1 MFSGAQKMGGVAKVF
16 FGMLAAAL
24 VLLVAT
30 GRPTAA
36 QPIETLNLSIGDA
49 HIIETQF
56 DLADIIVGD
65 EEVARIALLSAR
77 SLAVTPLSAGATQV
91 ILRDESGALR
101 RRVSIVVDENFA
113 PLQRIINE
121 IQPGS
126 GVTVRSVN
134 GRVVISGTVRDA
146 AEAERVRG
154 IAESYSEV
162 TVVDALKIADP
173 QQITLKVNI
182 LELSR
187 SGGKELGIN
196 TFRDPQGTDGVNGTP
211 FGVVTG
217 NLDFAINNRSFSV
230 DILLQALENKG
241 LARRLANP
249 TLVAVN
255 GTTASFVVGGEV
267 PVVTTD
273 EDGTAITD
281 YREYGVKLSFTPQVL
296 SQRMIR
302 LAIEPEVSEVD
313 WSRRVND
320 NPAFTSRKVNTTIEL
335 ASGDSFAIAG
345 LLQQDSVRSARQ
357 FPWLAD
363 VPILGALFRSSAYQ
377 KNETELVVVVTP
389 TLVNAAS
396 GRNAIG
402 DPTLKAGDV
411 SDADMFLLGLMENND
426 EMTRRFKSGFG
437 VTGAFGHILP
447 SK

>member
-1 MFSGAQKMGGVAKVF
+1 MFSGAQNISGVAKVF

-24 VLLVAT
+24 VLLVST

-281 YREYGVKLSFTPQVL
+281 YREYGVKLSFT
-296 SQRMIR
+296 
-302 LAIEPEVSEVD
+302 
-313 WSRRVND
+313 
-320 NPAFTSRKVNTTIEL
+320 
-335 ASGDSFAIAG
+335 
-345 LLQQDSVRSARQ
+345 
-357 FPWLAD
+357 
-363 VPILGALFRSSAYQ
+363 
-377 KNETELVVVVTP
+377 
-389 TLVNAAS
+389 
-396 GRNAIG
+396 
-402 DPTLKAGDV
+402 
-411 SDADMFLLGLMENND
+411 FLLMDRSHRLPAGPLQRICSDLPPRNLKPPKGYGFRFRGGRSCA
-426 EMTRRFKSGFG
+426 TRHPRTRDFITDTTSCGPRNTGIKFCRAQCVNGSEKSLSRP
-437 VTGAFGHILP
+437 ARNSASI
-447 SK
+447 S